1 MHEEEYELVPLNP
14 IRRVEKRLE
23 RLEKAGTGNE
33 IMKELID
40 IVKTNQQIVDD
51 VVRINSEMIK
61 RVGELSETVGKSI
74 SKLDEFTSRIEMVEG
89 ENQQPEQNT
98 EMQAK
103 LDRLE
108 KRINTMLTTAQR
120 SPLPAR
126 PMARPLTARR
136 PMAPQV

>member
-1 MHEEEYELVPLNP
+1 MNDEEYELVPLSP
-14 IRRVEKRLE
+14 IRRMEKRLE
-23 RLEKAGTGNE
+23 RLEKSGTSND

-61 RVGELSETVGKSI
+61 RVGELSETVGKAI
-74 SKLDEFTSRIEMVEG
+74 AKLDEFTSRIEMAEG

-108 KRINTMLTTAQR
+108 KRINAMLTTAQR
-120 SPLPAR
+120 RPMPAR
-126 PMARPLTARR
+126 PMTRPLTARR
-136 PMAPQV
+136 PMAPNV